1 MFHFI
6 RKSLKT
12 AKHHPRLGGLEIL
25 KYIGPGLLVTVGF
38 IDPGNWA
45 SNLAAGADYGYTLL
59 WMVSLSTVMLIILQH
74 NVAHLGI
81 ATGLCLSEATM
92 TYIRPKYAKMILWTA
107 MGASVSTSLAEILGG
122 AIALEMLFGIPVR
135 IGAILTTVFVCIML
149 FTNSY
154 RVIERWIIAFVS
166 IIGLSFIYE
175 LSLVHIDWGE
185 AVLAW
190 VTPSFPKGSMVV
202 IMSVLG
208 AVVMPHNLFLHS
220 EVIQSRQWNLEDD
233 KVIRRQL
240 RYEFWDTFLSMMI
253 GWAINSAMILLAAA
267 TFFKSGSTVNE
278 LQDASALLQPLLGNN
293 AAVIFAVALL
303 FAGIASTITSG
314 MAAGSIFAGIYREPY
329 DIKDSHSRWGVLLS
343 LVMALIIIMLV
354 SNPFMGLIYSQ
365 MILSIQLP
373 VTIFLQV
380 YLTSSGK
387 VMGKYKNRTST
398 KWILYILGGIVTVL
412 NVMLFIRKN
421 TELVN
426 RLTIWQ
432 KQSIRILRGSISVLS
447 RSAEEQLLISPS
459 CLY

>member
-1 MFHFI
+1 MFMFHFI

-278 LQDASALLQPLLGNN
+278 LQDASALLRPLLGNN

-412 NVMLFIRKN
+412 NVMLFI
-421 TELVN
+421 
-426 RLTIWQ
+426 
-432 KQSIRILRGSISVLS
+432 SMF
-447 RSAEEQLLISPS
+447 
-459 CLY
+459 

>member
-1 MFHFI
+1 MFMFHFI

-92 TYIRPKYAKMILWTA
+92 TYIRPKYAKMMLWTA

-166 IIGLSFIYE
+166 IIGLSFIYA

-412 NVMLFIRKN
+412 NVMLFI
-421 TELVN
+421 
-426 RLTIWQ
+426 
-432 KQSIRILRGSISVLS
+432 SMF
-447 RSAEEQLLISPS
+447 
-459 CLY
+459 